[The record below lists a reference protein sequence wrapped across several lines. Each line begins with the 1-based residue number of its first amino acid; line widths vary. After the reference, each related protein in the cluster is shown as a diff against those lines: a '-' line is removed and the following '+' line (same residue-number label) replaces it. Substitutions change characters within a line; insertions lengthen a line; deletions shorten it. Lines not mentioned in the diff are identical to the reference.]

1 MDNSSPTQRKL
12 IDDMPFYDL
21 GTYTVNPRKK
31 SKKKRLSSDLLA
43 KKLKMKA
50 ERAYHK
56 DMKKEYP
63 IGESSSPANKYARR
77 MNQLSRAVDARRA
90 TEDFKAAKK
99 AARKARKAKKTSKK

>member
-21 GTYTVNPRKK
+21 GTYTVNSRKKSK
-31 SKKKRLSSDLLA
+31 SKKKRLSSDLLS

-63 IGESSSPANKYARR
+63 IGEASSPANKYARR

-90 TEDFKAAKK
+90 TEAFQKAKK
-99 AARKARKAKKTSKK
+99 AARKARKTSKK